1 LFCESMHTQAEQEDR
16 LNTEG
21 SDRLAQTVV
30 INCGRALAQAVDEQD
45 LLQSVC
51 NTLVNNCGFRLAWV
65 GLTEPGTSNSIRLVA
80 QAGDLDGF
88 LNETSGSETPATL
101 AIQAG
106 ETCCIQAIA
115 DSPLVVPIRA
125 AALKRGYTS
134 ALSLPLKSDGTL
146 FGALTIYA
154 DDPGKLD
161 EPIVERLRQWSDLFA
176 LRLKTLRSYEERD
189 LNNDVQ
195 NTAARQRLENQLRL
209 IVDTTPALIHTS
221 RPDGYLDYFNKRW
234 VEYLGVSLDDV
245 EGWKW
250 TNSVHP
256 DDVAGIVEKWR
267 ACLASG
273 EIFEY
278 ETRVRRADGEY
289 RRMLHR
295 KFPVRDEHG
304 KILKWYGSSMDIED
318 YKRAEEQLRRS
329 AEELRRSE
337 SYLAEGQRLAHMGS
351 WAFDAAGFDYWSPE
365 LFRMHGLEAAS
376 KAPTVQEYLD
386 CVHPQDREFMAELI
400 KRILAEPSR
409 FDTTKRIVRPDGEVR
424 YIRCVGTPVVE
435 NQALKKFIG
444 TAIDVTEYEL
454 LTLELHRREAYL
466 TDAQRLSHTGS
477 FGWRPDSGGIVWSDE
492 TYCIFEYNRAI
503 KPTMQLVVERVH
515 PEDRIDFQE
524 VIDRASR
531 GATDFEHAYRLLL
544 PDGRVK
550 HVHALAHALH
560 DASGNHEFVGAV
572 MDVTERKRAEEAV
585 LRSEKELRNVIETI
599 PISVWTALPD
609 GTVDFV
615 SRHWRDHSALSEEN
629 ASGAG
634 WQTAVHPDD
643 IARHLDKWRASL
655 ATGTPFENEAR
666 RRAADG
672 EYRWFLAR
680 AVPLRDEQGT
690 ILKWYGI
697 TMEIDDRKRAEET
710 VRASEYKFRLAV
722 ESIPGLV
729 AITTAKGEL
738 EVVNGQVLKYF
749 GKKLEELQS
758 WHTTDAVHPDDLPRV
773 LTEWKYAVETEQ
785 PHDSEHRLRHAD
797 GVYRWF
803 QARALPLRDDE
814 DRVVRWYLLFTDI
827 DDRKKAEEKLR
838 RSEASLLDAQRLSRT
853 GSWTHD
859 LSSGK
864 VTISPETARIWGI
877 EPVDDATVT
886 VPTPVPSAEPAPI
899 LPPAVTD
906 FFFARIHPEDRLRV
920 EQAYREAHVK
930 KADFESE
937 FRIVLPD
944 RTIKSIHSIG
954 HPIMSESGDIVE
966 FVGAAID
973 ITERKQAEQRL
984 IVQHTVTQ
992 MLATAATLEEVTPKI
1007 LQTVCELLL
1016 WDVGTLWSIDREA
1029 GVLRC
1034 VEVWH
1039 DESVEVPQFEA
1050 ICRQHTFMPGVG
1062 LPGRVWSSHE
1072 PASIPDV
1079 AKDPNFPRGPIA
1091 AREGL
1096 HAAFGF
1102 PILLG
1107 ADALGV
1113 IEFFSHEIRQPDQEL
1128 LDMMATLGSQIGQ
1141 FIDRKCAEEAFRT
1154 AQIELAHVTRVAT
1167 LGEMTASIAHEINQP
1182 LGALVNNA
1190 GACLGWLDAENLEEA
1205 RNSVALVMDDAQ
1217 RASEI
1222 ITRIRALVKKA
1233 PPQKDWLDINQ
1244 TIREVIGLGQSE
1256 VQRNHVALETQLSD
1270 DVPLICA
1277 DRIQLQQVMLN
1288 LMMNAIEA
1296 MTQVT
1301 TPRELLISSGA
1312 DDSKGV
1318 VVVVRDS
1325 GPGLDSKSLERL
1337 FEPFYSTKP
1346 QGMGMGLA
1354 ICRSIVQAHGG
1365 RLWATANRDRGASFH
1380 FTVPTGEVVA

>member
-1 LFCESMHTQAEQEDR
+1 MHTKAEQEDR

-21 SDRLAQTVV
+21 SDRLAHTLFV
-30 INCGRALAQAVDEQD
+30 NCGRVLAQAVDEQD

-51 NTLVNNCGFRLAWV
+51 NTLVKNCGFRLAWF
-65 GLTEPGTSNSIRLVA
+65 GYTEPGTSNSIRLVA
-80 QAGDLDGF
+80 QAGDQDGF
-88 LNETSGSETPATL
+88 LNETGCSETPAIM
-101 AIQAG
+101 AIEGG
-106 ETCCIQAIA
+106 ETCWIKAIA

-134 ALSLPLKSDGTL
+134 VLSLPLKSDGKL

-161 EPIVERLRQWSDLFA
+161 EPIVERLREWSDLFA
-176 LRLKTLRSYEERD
+176 LRLKTLRSLQERD
-189 LNNDVQ
+189 LKNDFD
-195 NTAARQRLENQLRL
+195 NIDARQRLENRLRL
-209 IVDTTPALIHTS
+209 IIDTTPALIHTS

-250 TNSVHP
+250 TASVHP
-256 DDVAGIVEKWR
+256 DDVTGIVDKWR

-273 EIFEY
+273 EVFEY

-289 RRMLHR
+289 RRMLRR
-295 KFPVRDEHG
+295 KVPLRDEHG
-304 KILKWYGSSMDIED
+304 KILKWYGSSVDIED

-329 AEELRRSE
+329 AEELQRSE

-365 LFRMHGLEAAS
+365 LFRMHGFEPAS
-376 KAPTVQEYLD
+376 KAPTIQEYLD
-386 CVHPQDREFMAELI
+386 CVHPQDRESMANLI
-400 KRILAEPSR
+400 KGILAEASS
-409 FDTTKRIVRPDGEVR
+409 FDATKRIVRPDGEVR
-424 YIRCVGTPVVE
+424 YIRCVGAPVVE
-435 NQALKKFIG
+435 NQRLTKYVG
-444 TAIDVTEYEL
+444 SAIDVTEQEL
-454 LTLELHRREAYL
+454 LTQELHSREAYL
-466 TDAQRLSHTGS
+466 TEAQRLSHTGS
-477 FGWRPDSGGIVWSDE
+477 FGWKPDSGDIVWSDE
-492 TYCIFEYNRAI
+492 TYCIFEYDRAV
-503 KPTMQLVVERVH
+503 KPTIDLVVQRVH
-515 PEDRIDFQE
+515 PEDRVDFDD

-531 GATDFEHAYRLLL
+531 GATHFEHAYRLLL

-560 DASGNHEFVGAV
+560 DASGNREFVGAV

-585 LRSEKELRNVIETI
+585 LRKEKELRNVIETI

-615 SRHWRDHSALSEEN
+615 SRHWRDHSGLSEEN

-643 IARHLDKWRASL
+643 IDRHLDKWRASL
-655 ATGTPFENEAR
+655 ATGAPFENEAR

-680 AVPLRDEQGT
+680 AVPLRDEQGN

-697 TMEIDDRKRAEET
+697 TMEIDDRKRAEEA
-710 VRASEYKFRLAV
+710 VRASEHRFRLAV

-729 AITTAKGEL
+729 TIMNAKGEI
-738 EVVNGQVLKYF
+738 EVVNGQVLNYF
-749 GKKLEELQS
+749 GKTLEEVKS
-758 WHTTDAVHPDDLPRV
+758 WGTTDAVHPDDLPRV
-773 LTEWKYAVETEQ
+773 LAEWKYAVETEQ
-785 PHDSEHRLRHAD
+785 PYDIENRLRRAD
-797 GVYRWF
+797 GMYRWF
-803 QARALPLRDDE
+803 HARGLPLRDDE
-814 DRVVRWYLLFTDI
+814 GRIVRWYNLLTDT

-859 LSSGK
+859 LTSGT

-877 EPVDDATVT
+877 EPGDDAT
-886 VPTPVPSAEPAPI
+886 I
-899 LPPAVTD
+899 TD
-906 FFFARIHPEDRLRV
+906 FFFARMHPEDRLTV

-937 FRIVLPD
+937 FQIILPD
-944 RTIKSIHSIG
+944 GTIKNIHCIG
-954 HPIMSESGDIVE
+954 HPIVSESGDIVE
-966 FVGAAID
+966 FVGAAMD
-973 ITERKQAEQRL
+973 VTERTRAEEELRRSEAYLAEAQGLTHTGSWAWSPVTGDIRYWSEECYRVLGFDRAGSPPRFETFFQRIHPDDQAASRERFEKAIRDKADFEMDYR
-984 IVQHTVTQ
+984 IVHPDGETRNIHVVGHP
-992 MLATAATLEEVTPKI
+992 TLGPPGDLREF
-1007 LQTVCELLL
+1007 
-1016 WDVGTLWSIDREA
+1016 VGTVID
-1029 GVLRC
+1029 V
-1034 VEVWH
+1034 
-1039 DESVEVPQFEA
+1039 
-1050 ICRQHTFMPGVG
+1050 T
-1062 LPGRVWSSHE
+1062 
-1072 PASIPDV
+1072 
-1079 AKDPNFPRGPIA
+1079 
-1091 AREGL
+1091 
-1096 HAAFGF
+1096 
-1102 PILLG
+1102 
-1107 ADALGV
+1107 
-1113 IEFFSHEIRQPDQEL
+1113 
-1128 LDMMATLGSQIGQ
+1128 
-1141 FIDRKCAEEAFRT
+1141 DRKRAEETLRET
-1154 AQIELAHVTRVAT
+1154 QTELAHVARVAT
-1167 LGEMTASIAHEINQP
+1167 VGELTASIAHEINQP

-1205 RNSVALVMDDAQ
+1205 RNSVGLVMDDAQ

-1244 TIREVIGLGQSE
+1244 IIREVIGLGQSE

-1270 DVPLICA
+1270 DMPLVFA

-1318 VVVVRDS
+1318 LVVVRDS
-1325 GPGLDSKSLERL
+1325 GPGLDSKGLERL
-1337 FEPFYSTKP
+1337 FEPFYTTKP

-1354 ICRSIVQAHGG
+1354 ICRSIMQAHGG
-1365 RLWATANRDRGASFH
+1365 RLWAATNRDRGASFH
-1380 FTVPTGEVVA
+1380 FTLPTGEELE

>member
-1 LFCESMHTQAEQEDR
+1 MHTKAEQEDR
-16 LNTEG
+16 LNTEDF
-21 SDRLAQTVV
+21 DRLAHTLFV
-30 INCGRALAQAVDEQD
+30 NCGRALAQAVDEQD

-51 NTLVNNCGFRLAWV
+51 KTLVNDCGFRLAWF
-65 GLTEPGTSNSIRLVA
+65 GLTEPDTSNSIRLVA
-80 QAGDLDGF
+80 QAGDQGGF
-88 LNETSGSETPATL
+88 LQEPRCFETPATL

-106 ETCCIQAIA
+106 ETCCIKAIA

-134 ALSLPLKSDGTL
+134 VLSLPLKSDGTL

-161 EPIVERLRQWSDLFA
+161 EPIVERLREWSDLFA
-176 LRLKTLRSYEERD
+176 LRVKTLRLHEGRD
-189 LNNDVQ
+189 LNNDLQ
-195 NTAARQRLENQLRL
+195 KIAARQRLENQLRL
-209 IVDTTPALIHTS
+209 IIDTTPALIHTS

-256 DDVAGIVEKWR
+256 DDVAGIVDKWR

-295 KFPVRDEHG
+295 KVPLRDEHG

-329 AEELRRSE
+329 AEELQRSE

-386 CVHPQDREFMAELI
+386 CVHPQDRGFMAELI

-435 NQALKKFIG
+435 NQRLKKYVG
-444 TAIDVTEYEL
+444 SAIDVTEYEL

-466 TDAQRLSHTGS
+466 TEAQRLSHTGS
-477 FGWRPDSGGIVWSDE
+477 FGWKPDSGDIVWSDE
-492 TYCIFEYNRAI
+492 TYRIFEYDRAI
-503 KPTMQLVVERVH
+503 KPTMELVGQRVH
-515 PEDRIDFQE
+515 PEDRVDFHD

-531 GATDFEHAYRLLL
+531 GATHFEHAYRLLL

-550 HVHALAHALH
+550 HVHALAHALE
-560 DASGNHEFVGAV
+560 DASGNCEFVGAV

-585 LRSEKELRNVIETI
+585 LRSEKELRNVIDTI
-599 PISVWTALPD
+599 PAVVWSALPD
-609 GTVDFV
+609 GSNTYVNRRFV
-615 SRHWRDHSALSEEN
+615 EY
-629 ASGAG
+629 SGMSGEQMAGSG
-634 WQTAVHPDD
+634 WQAAIHPDD
-643 IARHLDKWRASL
+643 LQRHVGKWRASVG
-655 ATGTPFENEAR
+655 TGEPHENEVR
-666 RRAADG
+666 FRRADG
-672 EYRWFLAR
+672 QYRWHLDR
-680 AVPLRDEQGT
+680 GLPLRDEQGN

-697 TMEIDDRKRAEET
+697 TMEIEDRKRAEEG
-710 VRASEYKFRLAV
+710 VRASEHRFRLAV

-729 AITTAKGEL
+729 SIMNAKGEI
-738 EVVNGQVLKYF
+738 EVVNGQVLNYF
-749 GKKLEELQS
+749 GKTLEEVKS
-758 WHTTDAVHPDDLPRV
+758 WGTTDAVHPDDLPRV
-773 LTEWKYAVETEQ
+773 LAEWKYAVETEQ
-785 PHDSEHRLRHAD
+785 PYDIENRLRRAD
-797 GVYRWF
+797 GMYRWF
-803 QARALPLRDDE
+803 HARGLPLRDDE
-814 DRVVRWYLLFTDI
+814 GRIVRWYNLLTDI
-827 DDRKKAEEKLR
+827 DDRKNAEEKLR

-859 LSSGK
+859 LSSGT
-864 VTISPETARIWGI
+864 VTISPETVRIWGI
-877 EPVDDATVT
+877 EPGDDAT
-886 VPTPVPSAEPAPI
+886 
-899 LPPAVTD
+899 VTD
-906 FFFARIHPEDRLRV
+906 FFFARMHPDDRLRV

-944 RTIKSIHSIG
+944 GTIKNIHSFG
-954 HPIMSESGDIVE
+954 HPIVSESGDIVE

-984 IVQHTVTQ
+984 IVEHTVTQ

-1007 LQTVCELLL
+1007 LQTVCELLF

-1034 VEVWH
+1034 AEVWH

-1072 PASIPDV
+1072 PAYIPDV
-1079 AKDPNFPRGPIA
+1079 AKDPIFPRGPIA
-1091 AREGL
+1091 ARAGL
-1096 HAAFGF
+1096 HACFAF

-1107 ADALGV
+1107 GDVLGV

-1141 FIDRKCAEEAFRT
+1141 FIERKRAEEAFRT
-1154 AQIELAHVTRVAT
+1154 AQMELAHVTRVAT

-1205 RNSVALVMDDAQ
+1205 RNSVALMMDDAQ

-1222 ITRIRALVKKA
+1222 ITRIRALVEKA
-1233 PPQKDWLDINQ
+1233 PPQKDWLEINQ
-1244 TIREVIGLGQSE
+1244 TIREVIGLARNE
-1256 VQRNHVALETQLSD
+1256 MQRNGVALETQLSD
-1270 DVPLICA
+1270 DVPLVFA

-1296 MTQVT
+1296 MSGAADG
-1301 TPRELLISSGA
+1301 PRELLVRSGPNE
-1312 DDSKGV
+1312 SQGV
-1318 VVVVRDS
+1318 LVSVQDS
-1325 GPGLDSKSLERL
+1325 GPGLDPKSVDHL
-1337 FEPFYSTKP
+1337 FDAFYTTKP

-1354 ICRSIVQAHGG
+1354 ICRSLIEAHGG
-1365 RLWATANRDRGASFH
+1365 RLWAAANAPHGAVFQ
-1380 FTVPTGEVVA
+1380 FTLPIGSEKVS